1 MTDNP
6 SYDRFRC
13 ATRLSRSGLA
23 LPASHPSDGG
33 YRHPRTRTIG
43 SLRPARPACPER
55 HPIPR
60 ACFDDYLGGRSD
72 RFGLE
77 LLFDLRRPV
86 STRRELDCALPLATP
101 YPVREV
107 LLQVRRRCPDL
118 VWLYPGD
125 PRRAHDVA
133 RRIIDTGVETIIIID
148 DEDG

>member
-1 MTDNP
+1 MTDHP

-13 ATRLSRSGLA
+13 ATRLGRSSVAVPVSR
-23 LPASHPSDGG
+23 ASEDV
-33 YRHPRTRTIG
+33 YRHPRIRTTDR
-43 SLRPARPACPER
+43 LRPARPACPELQ
-55 HPIPR
+55 PIPR

-86 STRRELDCALPLATP
+86 STRRGLDCALPLATP
-101 YPVREV
+101 YPAREV
-107 LLQVRRRCPDL
+107 LFHVLRRCPDL

-133 RRIIDTGVETIIIID
+133 RRIIETGVETIIID
-148 DEDG
+148 DEDA